1 MSLRAFFI
9 LVCGSLAA
17 CAPAL
22 AQESTAQPPSGRS
35 RPSAPPA
42 ISTSGPEVTLD
53 VVLIERPGSEGERGT
68 LPSAKELLE
77 MEKQG
82 RVERVRRVRLSM
94 LSGGKGMAQFGER
107 VPVVT
112 GRGGFAFGGRGGGGD
127 SRQAPYSYTYES
139 IGTLM
144 SASSRVEDK
153 GGVVVELQVEESRLV
168 PSGKPLDDSSDA
180 VALPKTTTLTSH
192 STLRLKP
199 KEPVVAQASQFIAG
213 GEVVGQFI
221 VVTAEVDDSGDAQA
235 AADERAA
242 QIQVFNL
249 KRSNAGEIQRV
260 LASVFDG
267 QTLRIGVNE
276 STNAIIVSALPKQ
289 IQSIQA
295 IVEAL
300 DAEK

>member
-1 MSLRAFFI
+1 
-9 LVCGSLAA
+9 
-17 CAPAL
+17 
-22 AQESTAQPPSGRS
+22 
-35 RPSAPPA
+35 
-42 ISTSGPEVTLD
+42 VTLD
-53 VVLIERPGSEGERGT
+53 VVLIERPGNEGERGT

-77 MEKQG
+77 IERQG
-82 RVERVRRVRLSM
+82 QLERVRRVRLSM

-112 GRGGFAFGGRGGGGD
+112 GRGGFAFGGRGGGEP
-127 SRQAPYSYTYES
+127 RQGPYSYTYES
-139 IGTLM
+139 IGTLI

-168 PSGKPLDDSSDA
+168 PSGKPLDDGSDA
-180 VALPKTTTLTSH
+180 VALQKTTTLTSH
-192 STLRLKP
+192 STLRLKA
-199 KEPVVAQASQFIAG
+199 KEPVVAQASRFIAG
-213 GEVVGQFI
+213 GEAIGQFV

-235 AADERAA
+235 AAEERAA

-249 KRSNAGEIQRV
+249 KRSKAGEIQRV

-300 DAEK
+300 DADQK